1 MDDQSERNLQI
12 EEARR
17 VLLQEQLAD
26 QLSIVESLK
35 ESLGVKTRLTE
46 AESNQLKISRE
57 ITRALNG
64 QDTSLNSV
72 AEKTKQIAKNKKLI
86 EKTSVAE
93 GILDNVKIQ
102 KASQYSQAIKE
113 QSKKLD
119 EMKAEQVRSGRL
131 DDQAINSQK
140 QLVELEES
148 RLNKVLGM
156 LSPMEQAAYYQKL
169 SMDALIGAN
178 TEREL
183 ELIALKKMEK
193 SMGVTGAL
201 AEGLSKIPGLGNL
214 TKSAAKVQQQLAD
227 IANKGQEIPG
237 RWKTFGMMFKQLG
250 TDVKDNLTDPL
261 FLLGFGLK
269 YLLDI
274 FKKIDTA
281 TSETARN
288 YGISNKAAMEMNS
301 ELTQQAATSNSTFQ
315 TTLNLVKA
323 QNELNNRYG
332 VTVKLNQEST
342 RTYVELTKQAGLS
355 AEAAGALYD
364 TTVLT
369 KKGFKETAEEQKGQ
383 VKILRATTGLM
394 LNEKEIQEGIKNVS
408 TATKLQ
414 LGGSVTAITNA
425 VFQAKALGVEL
436 KTLESISSSLLNFQ
450 SSIEDELAAELLTGK
465 QLNLEGARYAALI
478 GDQAM
483 LAEELAAN
491 FGTAADFQDMNVIQ
505 QEAMAKAV
513 GLNRDSL
520 AESLMKRE
528 AIAALSEFEGVN
540 EKEKYENAVKLYGI
554 DGARQRLGN
563 DALADQMESVS
574 MQERLVQAGE
584 KFQQSLIPIVEKILP
599 LIESGFKFL
608 DSNLKGIV
616 GTMGALIA
624 AATAYKAIQL
634 ATAAIQI
641 TKAFVTNP
649 ITASTG
655 LALASGAL
663 VGLAAYRAVGD
674 VAMKGDGGPVITSPQ
689 LGGLRLN
696 KRDDLMAGPGL
707 IDDYNTLKKSRNTG
721 VEQAIKNHVNITP
734 SDTRITLN
742 LNGQAIGNANARQAY
757 GVGSNIKAL
766 GGGVDYSATV

>member
-1 MDDQSERNLQI
+1 
-12 EEARR
+12 
-17 VLLQEQLAD
+17 
-26 QLSIVESLK
+26 
-35 ESLGVKTRLTE
+35 
-46 AESNQLKISRE
+46 
-57 ITRALNG
+57 
-64 QDTSLNSV
+64 
-72 AEKTKQIAKNKKLI
+72 
-86 EKTSVAE
+86 
-93 GILDNVKIQ
+93 
-102 KASQYSQAIKE
+102 
-113 QSKKLD
+113 
-119 EMKAEQVRSGRL
+119 
-131 DDQAINSQK
+131 
-140 QLVELEES
+140 
-148 RLNKVLGM
+148 
-156 LSPMEQAAYYQKL
+156 
-169 SMDALIGAN
+169 
-178 TEREL
+178 
-183 ELIALKKMEK
+183 
-193 SMGVTGAL
+193 
-201 AEGLSKIPGLGNL
+201 
-214 TKSAAKVQQQLAD
+214 
-227 IANKGQEIPG
+227 
-237 RWKTFGMMFKQLG
+237 
-250 TDVKDNLTDPL
+250 
-261 FLLGFGLK
+261 
-269 YLLDI
+269 
-274 FKKIDTA
+274 
-281 TSETARN
+281 
-288 YGISNKAAMEMNS
+288 MEMNS

-342 RTYVELTKQAGLS
+342 RTYVELIKQAGLS

-563 DALADQMESVS
+563 EALADQMESVS
-574 MQERLVQAGE
+574 MQERLIQAGE
-584 KFQQSLIPIVEKILP
+584 KFQQALIPLAETILP
-599 LIESGFKFL
+599 MIEKGFQFVDDHL
-608 DSNLKGIV
+608 GAILGSLS
-616 GTMGALIA
+616 ALISLA
-624 AATAYKAIQL
+624 LVFKGVSMAI
-634 ATAAIQI
+634 AAIQI
-641 TKAFVTNP
+641 GAAFTMNP
-649 ITASTG
+649 IKAT
-655 LALASGAL
+655 LGA
-663 VGLAAYRAVGD
+663 AAGIAAIATLGGAVGA
-674 VAMKGDGGPVITSPQ
+674 VIGDGEFPANGRPKITTKEGEFYGSI
-689 LGGLRLN
+689 N
-696 KRDDLMAGPGL
+696 DDVVVAPGAVAAM
-707 IDDYNTLKKSRNTG
+707 NNRNRNTG
-721 VEQAIKNHVNITP
+721 GSNQAINNNVTVSP
-734 SDTRITLN
+734 SDTRIILN
-742 LNGQAIGNANARQAY
+742 YNGQTIDNINATQNYKVGNT
-757 GVGSNIKAL
+757 VKAL
-766 GGGVDYSATV
+766 GGRVDYSATV